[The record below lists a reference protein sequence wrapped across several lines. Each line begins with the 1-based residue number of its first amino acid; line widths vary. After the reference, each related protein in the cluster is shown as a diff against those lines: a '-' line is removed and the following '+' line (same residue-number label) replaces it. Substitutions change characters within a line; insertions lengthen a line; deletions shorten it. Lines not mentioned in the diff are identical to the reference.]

1 MKNILLFSF
10 IIAFVF
16 SQEEIPVDT
25 LYMKMDTL
33 LINQGQMLKNQEK
46 LLDEVI
52 YIDPLEGK
60 KFGIEVNPVGLLLS
74 TINSDGLT
82 LRAGVSFFPSSSH
95 GEIAF
100 PIYYRQ
106 QTSEN
111 IFSETLNSTETVF
124 QIDGQY
130 RGFIGKHRKGF
141 YFSSG
146 LRYRYK
152 DTSYS
157 STTLSDSNSTTN
169 DIGLTFG
176 IGFRLYGLTGW
187 YWGTSL
193 YGGRYLT
200 EEDAI
205 LEIELLKFGRLF

>member
-1 MKNILLFSF
+1 MKNILLLSF
-10 IIAFVF
+10 IIAIVF
-16 SQEEIPVDT
+16 SQEEIPADT
-25 LYMKMDTL
+25 LYMKIDTL
-33 LINQGQMLKNQEK
+33 LINQGQMLKNQEV

-52 YIDPLEGK
+52 YIDPLEEK
-60 KFGIEVNPVGLLLS
+60 RFGIEINPIGLLMS
-74 TINSDGLT
+74 TVDSDGFT
-82 LRAGVSFFPSSSH
+82 LRAGVSFFPSSMH

-106 QTSEN
+106 YADDLIT
-111 IFSETLNSTETVF
+111 TTTERVF

-130 RGFIGKHRKGF
+130 RGFVGKHRKGF

-146 LRYRYK
+146 LRYLYNDK
-152 DTSYS
+152 
-157 STTLSDSNSTTN
+157 SDSASLSSLNSTNN

-187 YWGTSL
+187 YWGAGM

-200 EEDAI
+200 KETPI
-205 LEIELLKFGRLF
+205 FEIELLKFGKLF